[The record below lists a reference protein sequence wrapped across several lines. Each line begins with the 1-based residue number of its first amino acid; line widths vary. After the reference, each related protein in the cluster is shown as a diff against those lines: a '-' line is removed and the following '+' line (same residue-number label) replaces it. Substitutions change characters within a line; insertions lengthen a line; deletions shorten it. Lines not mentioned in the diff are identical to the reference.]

1 MCESI
6 EDAIECWNEDYSFI
20 EAAEVTGYDGGY
32 PVVRFTINEA
42 AKDLV
47 KSPKHFK
54 HIARRAEMEGG
65 IEVGVCTCFY
75 DTCHI
80 SYEFPYLTICG
91 YPEVIQRVLKYII
104 GL

>member
-1 MCESI
+1 MYESI

-65 IEVGVCTCFY
+65 IEVGVSTCFK
-75 DTCHI
+75 DTA
-80 SYEFPYLTICG
+80 FVKWNPPVMTICG
-91 YPEVIQRVLKYII
+91 YPEVINRII
-104 GL
+104 KKIM